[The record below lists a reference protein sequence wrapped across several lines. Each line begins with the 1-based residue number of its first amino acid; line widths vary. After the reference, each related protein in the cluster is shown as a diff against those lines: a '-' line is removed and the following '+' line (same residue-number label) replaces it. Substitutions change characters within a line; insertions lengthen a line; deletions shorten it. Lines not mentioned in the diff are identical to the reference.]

1 MTERQKVMRGLEAH
15 SRPTCE
21 TCDGQ
26 ECPYYRI
33 NEKNNVFSCSVFLA
47 SDALAVLKE
56 PAQKYVPS
64 IGGARDFGS
73 ISSHWYRCGYPECG
87 FPIDRGDIYCRHCG
101 KPIGWE
107 EWEEKER
114 NNGKS

>member
-1 MTERQKVMRGLEAH
+1 MSETKRQRYIRELTRATMNNDSDKMIHISVKAAKEIRDLLE
-15 SRPTCE
+15 E
-21 TCDGQ
+21 Q
-26 ECPYYRI
+26 EQ
-33 NEKNNVFSCSVFLA
+33 KN
-47 SDALAVLKE
+47 
-56 PAQKYVPS
+56 VPS
-64 IGGARDFGS
+64 IGGARDFGV

-114 NNGKS
+114 NNGST